1 MSRFVDD
8 EQAEIQVGSG
18 LSGMEGSV
26 KKGATENESTPAAV
40 GAASGTPEEG
50 YEDVKKD
57 VGAHHYRKRKSLQ
70 EQLLNNRMYK
80 YRERRKKLEKQNSSF
95 KMRKDTREFY
105 GKLSTEK
112 QAKKQAEREAY
123 ERELTLFRRMKE
135 KQKQVEDGDEDEEDE
150 EDEDQAKDAEPA
162 AEPSAEPE
170 TPSAGLV
177 AYSDSDSE

>member
-18 LSGMEGSV
+18 LSGVEESV
-26 KKGATENESTPAAV
+26 KKGATENESVPAAV
-40 GAASGTPEEG
+40 GAAAGAPEEG
-50 YEDVKKD
+50 YEDAKKD
-57 VGAHHYRKRKSLQ
+57 AGAHHYRKRKSLQ

-123 ERELTLFRRMKE
+123 ERELALFRRLKE
-135 KQKQVEDGDEDEEDE
+135 KQKVKGGDEGEDH
-150 EDEDQAKDAEPA
+150 EDQARDAEPA

-170 TPSAGLV
+170 APSAGLV